1 MSQAPSAWVR
11 PEKTSTGMGEHFK
24 PPQQKK
30 RIFFLVYIYINI
42 YMGINH
48 PIEDLAN
55 FDPDPYSYL
64 TMFYCSDKVEK
75 SYNKL

>member
-42 YMGINH
+42 YKWV
-48 PIEDLAN
+48 
-55 FDPDPYSYL
+55 L
-64 TMFYCSDKVEK
+64 TIQLKI
-75 SYNKL
+75 